1 MPARSLVVVARERTV
16 LADGGIGTELQGRG
30 LEPGACAEC
39 WNVDRPDAIAA
50 VHRAYAEAGA
60 EALLTNTFGGSRI
73 ALDRHGA
80 GERARELNRA
90 GAALVRSVAGDARWV
105 LGDMGPMGGFL
116 EPLGEH
122 QPDAVEAAFREQA
135 EALLE
140 GGADGI
146 LIETMTALEELR
158 LAVRAARAVGASF
171 VLASLAFDATRVGPR
186 TMMGVSPEAAAAA
199 ALDEGADAL
208 GANCGT
214 GLDLAGYA
222 DILRR
227 FRAAAPGAVLLC
239 RPNAGTPRLRG
250 EAIVYDMTPGELA
263 RDVGLLTD
271 AGAAIVGGCC
281 GTTPAH
287 IAALRAA
294 FNA

>member
-1 MPARSLVVVARERTV
+1 MPGRSLIDAARERTI
-16 LADGGIGTELQGRG
+16 LADGAIGTELQGRG
-30 LEPGACAEC
+30 LEPAACAEC
-39 WNVDRPDAIAA
+39 WNVDRPDAVAA
-50 VHRAYAEAGA
+50 VHQAYAEVGA

-73 ALDRHGA
+73 ALERHGA

-90 GAALVRSVAGDARWV
+90 GAALLRSVAGDARWV

-122 QPDAVEAAFREQA
+122 RPDAVERAFREQA

-146 LIETMTALEELR
+146 LIETMTAVDELR
-158 LAVRAARAVGASF
+158 LAARAARAAGAPF

-222 DILRR
+222 DIVGRLRT
-227 FRAAAPGAVLLC
+227 AAPGLVLLC
-239 RPNAGTPRLRG
+239 RPNAGTPRLQG
-250 EAIVYDMTPGELA
+250 EVVVYDLSPGELA
-263 RDVGLLTD
+263 RDVGLLTE

-287 IAALRAA
+287 IAALRAVL
-294 FNA
+294 NA

>member
-1 MPARSLVVVARERTV
+1 MPGRSLIDAARERTI
-16 LADGGIGTELQGRG
+16 LADGAIGTELQGRG

-39 WNVDRPDAIAA
+39 WNVDRPDAVAA
-50 VHRAYAEAGA
+50 VHQAYAEVGA

-73 ALDRHGA
+73 ALERHGA
-80 GERARELNRA
+80 GERARALNRA
-90 GAALVRSVAGDARWV
+90 GAALVRSLAGAGRWV

-122 QPDAVEAAFREQA
+122 RREAVEAGFREQA

-146 LIETMTALEELR
+146 LVETMTALDELR
-158 LAVRAARAVGASF
+158 LAVRAARAAGAPF

-227 FRAAAPGAVLLC
+227 YQASAPGTVLLC
-239 RPNAGTPRLRG
+239 RPNAGTPRLQG
-250 EAIVYDMTPGELA
+250 EAVVYDLSPGELA
-263 RDVGLLTD
+263 RDVGLLTE

-294 FNA
+294 LTA